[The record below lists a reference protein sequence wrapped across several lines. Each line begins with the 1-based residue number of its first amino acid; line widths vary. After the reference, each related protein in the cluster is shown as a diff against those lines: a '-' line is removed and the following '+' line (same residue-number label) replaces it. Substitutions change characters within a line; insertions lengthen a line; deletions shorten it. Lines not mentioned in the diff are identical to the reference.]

1 MLSKIKWNRLNTY
14 YKKQNIQLN
23 VQTKNIFIK
32 KQGLK
37 TFSILLHNDFKKD
50 RIVHQQQ
57 QQQPLSTITRVP
69 LLRNLIA
76 YPNKHQIDHRRNPLY
91 QQHIRSFSGLTRQHR
106 VSFELA
112 NVIGTN
118 TSSRGQIT
126 KGIWAYIKQNDL
138 QQPHDRRLIRC
149 DYKLQQVFD
158 GNTEIHMLS
167 IGKLVQRHILEPVE

>member
-50 RIVHQQQ
+50 RIVQQQQQQ

-76 YPNKHQIDHRRNPLY
+76 YPNKHQIDHGRNPLY
-91 QQHIRSFSGLTRQHR
+91 QQHIRSFSGL
-106 VSFELA
+106 V
-112 NVIGTN
+112 
-118 TSSRGQIT
+118 
-126 KGIWAYIKQNDL
+126 
-138 QQPHDRRLIRC
+138 
-149 DYKLQQVFD
+149 
-158 GNTEIHMLS
+158 
-167 IGKLVQRHILEPVE
+167 

>member
-1 MLSKIKWNRLNTY
+1 MKSIVKQFLSYRYHYPRRLFSTNVVTGHPRRLFSTSEVTGSSTSDGEDNKASDDDDNVKEENSEKDKY
-14 YKKQNIQLN
+14 MRSLAEVDNVRNIAKRDVQN
-23 VQTKNIFIK
+23 
-32 KQGLK
+32 
-37 TFSILLHNDFKKD
+37 
-50 RIVHQQQ
+50 
-57 QQQPLSTITRVP
+57 
-69 LLRNLIA
+69 A
-76 YPNKHQIDHRRNPLY
+76 
-91 QQHIRSFSGLTRQHR
+91 LTRQHR

>member
-57 QQQPLSTITRVP
+57 QQPLSTITRVP

-91 QQHIRSFSGLTRQHR
+91 QQHIRSFSGLDIR
-106 VSFELA
+106 VSVLCSKPNAMPILF
-112 NVIGTN
+112 I
-118 TSSRGQIT
+118 IT
-126 KGIWAYIKQNDL
+126 KSSSTTQHGIIITN
-138 QQPHDRRLIRC
+138 PI
-149 DYKLQQVFD
+149 
-158 GNTEIHMLS
+158 
-167 IGKLVQRHILEPVE
+167 